1 MTKGIYFLDKNVNL
15 LSDIESFF
23 VVNDMVSYRGGAGL
37 LQQAKNELAA
47 RKDVDVIVISDNLVD
62 ATCVEALKALL
73 SHPAKKIV
81 ALRNKDEMLR
91 SKIEKHAIVISYPFS
106 CNLIE
111 ETIKRMADAPEYTED
126 DLDRIAESNV
136 DSDNPFFSAPT
147 FGKEKPKVEP
157 PKKKNSTFQE
167 RLKSIQINRN
177 KHNIVRLFPQRV
189 IAIHSQK
196 GGVGKSTVSREL
208 AIAIRTAHIERDMTE
223 YIPKVCLCDFDFE
236 ASDIAAMMG
245 LNPTVNIMNWC
256 DDIDYEAS
264 RTGDRIED
272 IRFTDK
278 AILERYLVKHESGV
292 YVLSAPEVITD
303 CFKIKKEY
311 IHAIIENLKL
321 CDFDIILLDT
331 GPNILDYTLTAMSL
345 CTDVFAVCN
354 CDMMSSRRLDNM
366 ITDVFSRIDG
376 FNFGKIKLLVN
387 NVNEKSSITPQD
399 VSNAL
404 NLPLVGVIPY
414 YPDIVDINNE
424 GHSVFY
430 NRKKAIGR
438 AAEYANSF
446 RSIARNLV
454 CSVPSNTEQTPSETV
469 EGLDTVHKRGS
480 FNLFRK

>member
-1 MTKGIYFLDKNVNL
+1 
-15 LSDIESFF
+15 
-23 VVNDMVSYRGGAGL
+23 
-37 LQQAKNELAA
+37 
-47 RKDVDVIVISDNLVD
+47 VDVIVISDNLVD
-62 ATCVEALKALL
+62 ATCIEALKALM

-91 SKIEKHAIVISYPFS
+91 TKIEEHAIVISYPFS

-111 ETIKRMADAPEYTED
+111 ETIKRMADAPEYSDD
-126 DLDRIAESNV
+126 DLDRIAESNI

-147 FGKEKPKVEP
+147 FGREKPKAEP
-157 PKKKNSTFQE
+157 PKKNATFQE
-167 RLKSIQINRN
+167 RLRNIQINRN
-177 KHNIVRLFPQRV
+177 KQNIVRLFPQRV
-189 IAIHSQK
+189 IAVHSQK

-223 YIPKVCLCDFDFE
+223 YVPKVCLCDFDFE
-236 ASDIAAMMG
+236 ASDIAVLMG

-256 DDIDYEAS
+256 DDIEYEAS

-272 IRFTDK
+272 VRFTDN
-278 AILERYLVKHESGV
+278 AILDRYLVKHESGV
-292 YVLSAPEVITD
+292 YVLSAPEVKTD

-331 GPNILDYTLTAMSL
+331 GPNILDYTLTALSL

-354 CDMMSSRRLDNM
+354 CDMLSSRRLDSM
-366 ITDVFSRIDG
+366 MADVFSKING
-376 FNFGKIKLLVN
+376 FDFGKIKLLVN
-387 NVNEKSSITPQD
+387 NVNEKSSVTAQD
-399 VSNAL
+399 VANAL
-404 NLPLVGVIPY
+404 NLPLVGVLPY

-430 NRKKAIGR
+430 NRKKAVGK
-438 AAEYANSF
+438 AAEYANAF
-446 RSIARNLV
+446 RNVARDLV
-454 CSVPSNTEQTPSETV
+454 CSTSVEQKQGSRGDV
-469 EGLDTVHKRGS
+469 DGLDSVHRRGS